1 MGMDPD
7 RTRCEGETEVK
18 AFNIVMVLSWLFIAA
33 VILFFQRD
41 VDWWAAL
48 VMSIAIALNH
58 LKDIFQND

>member
-1 MGMDPD
+1 M
-7 RTRCEGETEVK
+7 K
-18 AFNIVMVLSWLFIAA
+18 AFNIVMVISWLFIAA

-48 VMSIAIALNH
+48 FMSIAIALNH